1 MVRIARWLSC
11 CAAGLACLVLTL
23 SVATCGGS
31 AAPTTPTSPPVPSV
45 TPTPTPTPEPTPTPP
60 TPNAPPTI
68 KAVFLSNDRVEA
80 DGQIDLAADVQDD
93 VTPIDQL
100 AYEWTSDKGTGVFI
114 GTGRQ
119 VKWQA
124 PHLKPTPDV
133 YVLTLTVIERY
144 TSGGET
150 KENRTSSSVTVH
162 YNDSYK
168 EIRDMTLTF
177 LGDFS
182 TYSTS
187 PEACVRNFSDSC
199 PGKWDELSDIQTNR
213 AVFKVQSGTYSIDS
227 MTLDPGRTVGTSS
240 GPCTF
245 VSTVKATGKTE
256 TATGQCVI
264 TGTYDFDR
272 WRWFL
277 CQSNFDHGHVV
288 DALKG
293 PSALTP

>member
-1 MVRIARWLSC
+1 MVRIARWSSY
-11 CAAGLACLVLTL
+11 CAAGIACLLLTL

-31 AAPTTPTSPPVPSV
+31 AAPTTPTPPVAPV
-45 TPTPTPTPEPTPTPP
+45 TPTPTPEPTPTPP
-60 TPNAPPTI
+60 PPNAPPTI
-68 KAVFLSNDRVEA
+68 KGVYLSSDRIEA
-80 DGQIDLAADVQDD
+80 DGQVDLAADVQDD

-100 AYEWTSDKGTGVFI
+100 TYEWTSDKGTGVFI

-144 TSGGET
+144 TSGGEA

-162 YNDSYK
+162 YNDSYR
-168 EIRDMTLTF
+168 EISDMALTF

-199 PGKWDELSDIQTNR
+199 PGKWEELSEIQDNR
-213 AVFKVQSGTYSIDS
+213 RLFRIQSGTYSIDS
-227 MTLDPGRTVGTSS
+227 TTLDSGRIFGASI
-240 GPCTF
+240 GPCQF
-245 VSTVKATGKTE
+245 VSTVQATGKTE
-256 TATGQCVI
+256 TATGKCTL
-264 TGTYDFDR
+264 TGTYDFDK

-277 CQSNFDHGHVV
+277 CDSTFGGTHV
-288 DALKG
+288 DTLKG
-293 PSALTP
+293 SSALAP